1 MNNRNQSLDES
12 LKEEFKRA
20 GAQTQREVD
29 AAGVEHIS
37 DEQKERIHAK
47 LREQIAAYENEKIYA
62 KLSEEDRKALELGKE
77 MMRKQEQETE
87 KMVVVHKKKRVR
99 GYLVLAA
106 AIILAMALGVTSI
119 GGPKRI
125 IKMMTSA
132 VGDRE
137 VEQTDSDENNKVIE
151 KEREEEA
158 YQQIK
163 DVFGMDP
170 VKLIWRPAEMKF
182 DTLEVDEVMQT
193 AEIYYK
199 YNDANVIFC
208 MSTTYTKASWGID
221 TEDDVINKYSMKKGK
236 VDIEMKEYE
245 IKGTKE
251 RRFSSKFS
259 YKGIEYYLIGT
270 MENDKFEKI
279 VENLYFS

>member
-29 AAGVEHIS
+29 ASEVEHIS
-37 DEQKERIHAK
+37 DEQKARIHAK

-62 KLSEEDRKALELGKE
+62 QLSEEDRKALELGKE

-87 KMVVVHKKKRVR
+87 KMVVVHKKKHVR

-106 AIILAMALGVTSI
+106 AVILAMALGVTSI

-137 VEQTDSDENNKVIE
+137 VEKVNSNEDNKVIE

-158 YQQIK
+158 YQQIDDMYGAK
-163 DVFGMDP
+163 IVRVMGCPEGMRFQ
-170 VKLIWRPAEMKF
+170 KLEIDETLMTTEM
-182 DTLEVDEVMQT
+182 
-193 AEIYYK
+193 YYEYQGK
-199 YNDANVIFC
+199 SVAYLINV
-208 MSTTYTKASWGID
+208 TYTDSSWGVD
-221 TEDDVINKYSMKKGK
+221 TEDKC
-236 VDIEMKEYE
+236 VDEYE
-245 IKGTKE
+245 LEKKGTKIVIKE
-251 RRFSSKFS
+251 FDIQETGEKRYSAKYE
-259 YKGIEYYLIGT
+259 YKGLEYYLIGT
-270 MENDKFEKI
+270 MKKSDFEKI